1 MKHIYLKLLLSAT
14 LMAPAFLQ
22 AQVLTGTLLDENKQS
37 LPGAAVL
44 IEEQGI
50 GATTDLDGK
59 FVLQVAPGDLTV
71 KMSFIGYTTL
81 SRKVTV
87 AEGQS
92 LDMGN
97 MAMEVATNDLD
108 EVVVVGYGVQ
118 RRRDMTGS
126 VVKLGSKA
134 LNDIPT
140 PSFETALQGKAPGV
154 QVITGSGLA
163 GSGSLIRIR
172 GVASISAGGD
182 PLYVVDGIP
191 ITQEYFIQGN
201 SGAMNSNPLAALN
214 PNDIESVEILK
225 DASATAIYGSRG
237 ANGVI
242 LITTKRGNSPKLK
255 FNFSTR
261 LGMANP
267 TRTPE
272 MLNGPEWLQMYKEA
286 WTNDGKVGTPQL
298 PAGLSWEEASRTNT
312 NWVDQT
318 IETGFKQ
325 RYDFGVQKATEKF
338 NFYTGLSYDL
348 NDSYLKGNSYERVSG
363 RFNAD
368 WKVSSKFDIGVSTSL
383 SRGRNNRIDAA
394 WSGGLG
400 AAMSTALPIFPIY
413 DSTGAYWYNA
423 GAGNNPVMM
432 RELKQWRTDE
442 YRSIN
447 NLKMNYRPI
456 KNLTLTLSG
465 SYDYMRIIE
474 DVYEPWQIIGT
485 SQNENQGNAFRTPRD
500 VNNYNVFATATYL
513 HRLNENS
520 VLTYMIGAETQESK
534 RYRYTYAYDNDQG
547 QTIENNIYVNV
558 PGPLFD
564 NKELLDSLKLDN
576 QIPEE
581 RYTFASVFG
590 RINYSYKDKYVAQ
603 MVVRG
608 DGSSKFGPERR
619 WGFFPSLGVGWILS
633 EEDWLSSSKT
643 LNYLKLKGS
652 FGYTGNAAFPPDQ
665 WRGNWS
671 RNGQY
676 NNGNI
681 LYPTVLP
688 NEFLQWENT
697 RSIDF
702 GLEYGLF
709 NDRITGELSYYN
721 KMSDKVLINVTI
733 PRAFGFAN
741 KWDNVAEITNQGIEL
756 VLRSRNLVGEFTWST
771 EFNIAYNSNE
781 ISSIGGYS
789 PDAVSGGTNDTR
801 VVVGSPV
808 GTNFLVRFS
817 HIDPSNG
824 RPVYLDIDGNE
835 TYIWDPANR
844 VAVGN
849 VLPDAI
855 GGINNSFTYKGF
867 DFSFLFAFVIG
878 GDIYDSSSKRQLG
891 VMSINDGLW
900 NMTPHIF
907 DRWQQ
912 PGDDAGYARVTTE
925 NANLG
930 STTPWI
936 NTDLWL
942 HDGSFLR
949 LRNITF
955 GYTFPAEKVKK
966 WKLGGLRIYA
976 VGTNLLTFTKFPGL
990 DPEIARDFENATDR
1004 NMSPNITYLTPPQE
1018 KTFSLGIDLQF

>member
-1 MKHIYLKLLLSAT
+1 MKHAYAKALLLA
-14 LMAPAFLQ
+14 AFLTPALHF
-22 AQVLTGTLLDENKQS
+22 AQVLTGTVLDENATT

-44 IEEQGI
+44 VVEQQT
-50 GATTDLDGK
+50 GANTDLDGK
-59 FVLQVAPGDLTV
+59 FIVPVKPGDLTV
-71 KMSFIGYTTL
+71 QISFIGYQTITK
-81 SRKVTV
+81 KVTV
-87 AEGQS
+87 KDGQN
-92 LDMGN
+92 LDMGKIQLD
-97 MAMEVATNDLD
+97 VATNNLD

-118 RRRDMTGS
+118 RRRDVTGS
-126 VVKLGSKA
+126 VVKLGTKA

-163 GSGSLIRIR
+163 GSGSLIRVR

-201 SGAMNSNPLAALN
+201 SGAMNQNPLATLN

-242 LITTKRGNSPKLK
+242 LITTKRGKSPKLQYS
-255 FNFSTR
+255 FSTR
-261 LGMANP
+261 LGVANP
-267 TRTPE
+267 TRRPD
-272 MLNGPEWLQMYKEA
+272 MLSGPEWLQLYKEA
-286 WTNDGKVGTPQL
+286 WANDGKVGTPTL
-298 PAGLSWEEASRTNT
+298 PGGLTWEEASNTNT
-312 NWVDQT
+312 DWVDET

-325 RYDFGVQKATEKF
+325 RYDFGVQKATDKY
-338 NFYTGLSYDL
+338 NFYAGLSYDL
-348 NDSYLKGNSYERVSG
+348 NDSYLKGNSYERISG
-363 RFNAD
+363 RLNGDYKFS
-368 WKVSSKFDIGVSTSL
+368 KKFDVGISTSV

-394 WSGGLG
+394 WAGGLG

-413 DSTGAYWYNA
+413 DSTGAYWFGA

-442 YRSIN
+442 WRTIN
-447 NLKMNYRPI
+447 NLKLNYRPI
-456 KNLTLTLSG
+456 DNLTLTLSG
-465 SYDYMRIIE
+465 SYDYMRITE
-474 DVYEPWQIIGT
+474 DIYEPWQIIGT
-485 SQNENQGNAFRTPRD
+485 NPNENQGNAVRTPRD
-500 VNNYNVFATATYL
+500 VHNYNVFGTATYL

-520 VLTYMIGAETQESK
+520 VLTYMVGAEAQESR
-534 RYRYTYAYDNDQG
+534 RYRYTYTYQNDQG
-547 QTIENNIYVNV
+547 QTIENNVYNDA
-558 PGPLFD
+558 PGPIFD
-564 NKELLDSLKLDN
+564 NRELLDSLKLDN

-590 RINYSYKDKYVAQ
+590 RVNYTYKERYQAQ
-603 MVVRG
+603 LVVRG
-608 DGSSKFGPERR
+608 DGSSKFGPNRR
-619 WGFFPSLGVGWILS
+619 WGFFPSLGLGWIMS
-633 EEDWLSSSKT
+633 EESWLAGNET
-643 LNYLKLKGS
+643 LNYLKLKAS
-652 FGYTGNAAFPPDQ
+652 IGYTGNAAFPPDQ
-665 WRGNWS
+665 WRGTWS

-681 LYPTVLP
+681 LYPVVLENP
-688 NEFLQWENT
+688 NLQWENT
-697 RSIDF
+697 RAIDV
-702 GLEYGLF
+702 GIEYGFLQ
-709 NDRITGELSYYN
+709 DRITGEISYY
-721 KMSDKVLINVTI
+721 DKSTDNVLINVQI
-733 PRAFGFAN
+733 PRSVGFGS
-741 KWDNVAEITNQGIEL
+741 KWDNVAKIVNRGVEFAIK
-756 VLRSRNLVGEFTWST
+756 SRNLVGDFTWT
-771 EFNIAYNSNE
+771 TDFNIAYNYNE
-781 ISSIGGYS
+781 IQSIGGYS

-801 VVVGSPV
+801 VVVGEPV

-817 HIDPSNG
+817 HVDPATG
-824 RPVYLDIDGNE
+824 RPVYLDINGNP
-835 TYIWDPANR
+835 TFTWSPDNR
-844 VAVGN
+844 VPVGS

-891 VMSINDGLW
+891 VMSIADGLW

-912 PGDDAGYARVTTE
+912 PGDNSRYARLTTE

-942 HDGSFLR
+942 HDGSFMR
-949 LRNITF
+949 LRNVTF
-955 GYTFPAEKVKK
+955 GYTFPKEKVES
-966 WKLGGLRIYA
+966 WKLDGLRIYF
-976 VGTNLLTFTKFPGL
+976 VGTNLLTFTRFQGL

-1018 KTFSLGIDLQF
+1018 KTFSIGLDLQF